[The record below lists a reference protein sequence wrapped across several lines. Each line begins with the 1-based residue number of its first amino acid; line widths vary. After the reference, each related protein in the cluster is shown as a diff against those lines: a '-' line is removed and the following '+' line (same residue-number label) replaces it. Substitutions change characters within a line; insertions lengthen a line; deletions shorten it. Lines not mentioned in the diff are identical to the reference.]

1 MTKILIVED
10 DSSLALG
17 MEYTLRSEGFDVI
30 IAKNVKEAYDA
41 IENQSFDLAILDI
54 MLPDGNGYEL
64 CEKIRVNSDIPIVFL
79 TACDEEV
86 NVVMGLDM
94 GADDYITKPFR
105 VRELVSRIKA
115 VLRRSGQARLEYD
128 SALISDDIRL
138 YPLQN
143 RVDKCDS
150 ELILTPHEFKL
161 LLTLMEHPNQIL
173 PRDVILQRLWDDGGN
188 FVDDNTLS
196 VYIRRL
202 REKIEDDP
210 GDPKYILTIRGVGYT
225 WDRNVIKR

>member
-1 MTKILIVED
+1 MITILIVED

-17 MEYTLRSEGFDVI
+17 MEYTLKAEGFNVI
-30 IAKNVKEAYDA
+30 LAKNAKQAHKA
-41 IENQSFDLAILDI
+41 IENEDFHLAILDI
-54 MLPDGNGYEL
+54 MLPDGNGYDL
-64 CEKIRVNSDIPIVFL
+64 CKKIREKSDIPIVFL

-105 VRELVSRIKA
+105 VKELVSRIKA
-115 VLRRSGQARLEYD
+115 VLRRSNSARLEYG
-128 SALISDDIRL
+128 SRLVSDDIVL

-143 RVDKCDS
+143 KVKRHDK
-150 ELILTPHEFKL
+150 ELMVTPNEFKL
-161 LLTLMEHPNQIL
+161 LLLLLEHPRQVL
-173 PRDVILQRLWDDGGN
+173 PRDVILERLWDEAGN

-202 REKIEDDP
+202 REKIEDTP
-210 GDPKYILTIRGVGYT
+210 GDPKYILTIRGIGYK
-225 WDRNVIKR
+225 WGKDVIKR

>member
-1 MTKILIVED
+1 MTTILVVED

-17 MEYTLRSEGFDVI
+17 MEYTLKAEGFNVI
-30 IAKNVKEAYDA
+30 LAKNASKGYMA
-41 IENQSFDLAILDI
+41 IENENFHLAILDI
-54 MLPDGNGYEL
+54 MLPDGSGYDL
-64 CEKIRVNSDIPIVFL
+64 CKKIREKSDIPIVFL

-105 VRELVSRIKA
+105 VKELVSRIKA
-115 VLRRSGQARLEYD
+115 VLRRSNSTRLEYG
-128 SALISDDIRL
+128 SRLVSDDIVL

-143 RVDKCDS
+143 KVKRHDK
-150 ELILTPHEFKL
+150 ELMVTPNEFKL
-161 LLTLMEHPNQIL
+161 LLLLLEHPRQVL
-173 PRDVILQRLWDDGGN
+173 PRDVILERLWDEAGN

-202 REKIEDDP
+202 REKIEDTP
-210 GDPKYILTIRGVGYT
+210 GDPKYILTIRGIGYK
-225 WDRNVIKR
+225 WGKDVIKR